1 MNVYDIAWNVLC
13 YLAAFAGLI
22 FFALWMMTEMRVAK
36 ARRQDL
42 FDEQQAQAKKATSHA
57 KDHE

>member
-1 MNVYDIAWNVLC
+1 MLPS
-13 YLAAFAGLI
+13 GLRGFD